1 MVFLIILLLIA
12 VFLLT
17 LSICM
22 ICLPANPQL
31 HVVTVITD
39 PNNENFLRLANSA
52 LVRGI
57 NITSLVS
64 HQKIGHGKGF
74 GMKIKMLNDYIRNLK
89 DTDIVMFVDGYD
101 VLITGTEKE
110 IIEAYISFR
119 RRHGN
124 KAIFSAEY
132 YCWPDGNK
140 AKQYPEVKDSPYKYL
155 NSGTYISSVGT
166 LKSILKKTNIDIHSD
181 EFKKFDDQRFYTDL
195 YLQNQNLIVLDT
207 HNKIFNCLAGAT
219 QDLELRKGRWYNIQT
234 KSQPLVF
241 HGNGGPEIKAFLFD
255 KIYPTI

>member
-1 MVFLIILLLIA
+1 MVLLIILLLIA
-12 VFLLT
+12 VSLLT

-22 ICLPANPQL
+22 ICLPFSPRL

-39 PNNENFLRLANSA
+39 PLNENFLRLVNSA

-57 NITSLVS
+57 HVTPLVS
-64 HQKIGHGKGF
+64 RQKIGHGKGF
-74 GMKIKMLNDYIRNLK
+74 GMKIKMLSDYIRGKK

-101 VLITGTEKE
+101 VLVTGAEKE

-119 RRHGN
+119 RRYGD
-124 KAIFSAEY
+124 KAVFSAEY
-132 YCWPDGNK
+132 YCWPDGYK
-140 AKQYPEVKDSPYKYL
+140 AQKYPEVKDSPYKYL

-166 LKSILKKTNIDIHSD
+166 LKRILKKTNIDIHSED
-181 EFKKFDDQRFYTDL
+181 FEKFDDQRFYTDL
-195 YLQNQNLIVLDT
+195 YLQNQNLIVLDNY
-207 HNKIFNCLAGAT
+207 NKIFNCLAGAT
-219 QDLELRKGRWYNIQT
+219 KDLEFRKGRWYNIQT
-234 KSQPLVF
+234 KSYPLVY